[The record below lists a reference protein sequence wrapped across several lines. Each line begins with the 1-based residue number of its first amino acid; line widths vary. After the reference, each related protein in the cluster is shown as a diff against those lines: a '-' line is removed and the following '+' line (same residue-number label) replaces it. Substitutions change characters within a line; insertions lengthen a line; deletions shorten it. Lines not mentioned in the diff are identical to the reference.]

1 MLQPRL
7 ENEQFNSLP
16 NLLTS
21 ERSRTGFITT
31 DRPDS
36 SQLVDLH
43 VYIIP
48 KKVWRDVQHLAENEA
63 MDEAT
68 SAGFVHVSPNMKIC
82 DLRQSIEQLCGTESF
97 FPRDFI
103 FLRSV
108 GRCLTRVK
116 PRQEKELKVK
126 NYRPPQTFAPEIYL
140 LEGRHEDYAHIPCAS
155 PALSS
160 SSYMFGNR
168 NRSDH
173 DDDRLSP
180 TRLTQSVHRRP
191 MRGGKH
197 YLPAVNVRDSLSQY
211 PSSGRQSWSK
221 FTQIGSDP
229 EESSTKELSKLKEEQ
244 ERLRRR
250 QAELE
255 RMRRAAEE
263 KKVQSERE
271 EDERRRQ
278 QQALTEQEDEER
290 RQQQALTEQEDEER
304 RQRQE
309 KTDAERRRLEQEK
322 ADAARRRLEQEK
334 AEAAR
339 RRIEQEAAAT
349 KIQASY
355 RGFKDRQV
363 FRERKR
369 SSLSG
374 YIALY
379 LALTNKPMSVLNDDA
394 RMLSSKPHASKKET
408 VEPHEEE
415 EEEIHIHH
423 YNTYDDLSDGVNR
436 KRSSAKSSKSIDNN
450 NEHEDT
456 QHEISQILTRSSSI
470 GSTSYPDS
478 SNTTPAETSRSK
490 HEYTESIDSD
500 SSSLLSIKN
509 QRKKKKSY
517 LSAHSKTQETVDT
530 EPFTIDSPRHSSN
543 TGKLPHDN
551 ENNRSQTN
559 NKLPKSSRK
568 SFRRPTSEIDPE
580 KRKIDDEIELERR
593 EAEAKR
599 RRQLEEEEQKRKARE
614 LEDQRRRELAK
625 RQREDPETLR
635 ARLQEL
641 RARRIDLEK
650 LREEVIKH
658 LKNIH
663 NRITLRRKEARDMW
677 KKKYFVEKKKTPTLE
692 EHVLLL
698 KTELDQIHKRTIQTI
713 DGEAKHATQVGY
725 TKEADVGNLIVQ
737 VTRTHHDIQD
747 IRHQVEQAK
756 LRLTTDVKLRNQ
768 AENECRSLRHELNQA
783 KMNLNH
789 IKTHV

>member
-7 ENEQFNSLP
+7 ENEHFNSLP

-48 KKVWRDVQHLAENEA
+48 KNVWKDVQHLAENEA
-63 MDEAT
+63 MDEAM

-82 DLRQSIEQLCGTESF
+82 DLRQSIAQLCGTESF

-116 PRQEKELKVK
+116 PRQETELKVK

-168 NRSDH
+168 NRNHSDH

-180 TRLTQSVHRRP
+180 TRPTKSFHRRP

-197 YLPAVNVRDSLSQY
+197 YLPAVNAQDSLSQY
-211 PSSGRQSWSK
+211 PSSGRQSWTK
-221 FTQIGSDP
+221 LTQIGSDP
-229 EESSTKELSKLKEEQ
+229 EESSTNISHVTSIVSRELSKLKEEQ
-244 ERLRRR
+244 ERLRQR

-255 RMRRAAEE
+255 RMRRAAED
-263 KKVQSERE
+263 KKAQSERE
-271 EDERRRQ
+271 EEERRRQ
-278 QQALTEQEDEER
+278 QQALTGREDEER
-290 RQQQALTEQEDEER
+290 RH
-304 RQRQE
+304 RQE
-309 KTDAERRRLEQEK
+309 KAEAERRRLEQEK
-322 ADAARRRLEQEK
+322 AEAARRRLEQEK

-355 RGFKDRQV
+355 RGFKDRQA

-369 SSLSG
+369 RLDPVLEVEKESQASFKNQSIHRRSLLIPTPIGSS
-374 YIALY
+374 
-379 LALTNKPMSVLNDDA
+379 V
-394 RMLSSKPHASKKET
+394 
-408 VEPHEEE
+408 
-415 EEEIHIHH
+415 
-423 YNTYDDLSDGVNR
+423 
-436 KRSSAKSSKSIDNN
+436 
-450 NEHEDT
+450 
-456 QHEISQILTRSSSI
+456 SQILTRSSSI

-478 SNTTPAETSRSK
+478 SNTTQPETSRSK
-490 HEYTESIDSD
+490 HESTESIDSN
-500 SSSLLSIKN
+500 SSSLLSMKN
-509 QRKKKKSY
+509 QRRKNKSN

-543 TGKLPHDN
+543 TRKLPHDN

-568 SFRRPTSEIDPE
+568 SFRRPTPEIDPE

-625 RQREDPETLR
+625 RQREDPDTLR

-641 RARRIDLEK
+641 RARRVDLEK
-650 LREEVIKH
+650 IREEVIKH

-677 KKKYFVEKKKTPTLE
+677 KKKYFIEKKKTPTLE
-692 EHVLLL
+692 ERVLLL

-789 IKTHV
+789 IKTRV

>member
-229 EESSTKELSKLKEEQ
+229 EESSTNISHVTSIVSRELSKLKEEQ

-322 ADAARRRLEQEK
+322 AEAARRRLEQEK

-369 SSLSG
+369 S
-374 YIALY
+374 
-379 LALTNKPMSVLNDDA
+379 
-394 RMLSSKPHASKKET
+394 
-408 VEPHEEE
+408 
-415 EEEIHIHH
+415 
-423 YNTYDDLSDGVNR
+423 
-436 KRSSAKSSKSIDNN
+436 
-450 NEHEDT
+450 
-456 QHEISQILTRSSSI
+456 SQILTRSSSI

>member
-322 ADAARRRLEQEK
+322 AEAARRRLEQEK

-369 SSLSG
+369 
-374 YIALY
+374 
-379 LALTNKPMSVLNDDA
+379 SVLNDDA

-456 QHEISQILTRSSSI
+456 QHEI
-470 GSTSYPDS
+470 
-478 SNTTPAETSRSK
+478 
-490 HEYTESIDSD
+490 
-500 SSSLLSIKN
+500 
-509 QRKKKKSY
+509 
-517 LSAHSKTQETVDT
+517 
-530 EPFTIDSPRHSSN
+530 
-543 TGKLPHDN
+543 
-551 ENNRSQTN
+551 
-559 NKLPKSSRK
+559 
-568 SFRRPTSEIDPE
+568 
-580 KRKIDDEIELERR
+580 
-593 EAEAKR
+593 
-599 RRQLEEEEQKRKARE
+599 E

>member
-7 ENEQFNSLP
+7 ENEHFNSLP

-48 KKVWRDVQHLAENEA
+48 KNVWKDVQHLAENEA
-63 MDEAT
+63 MDEAM

-82 DLRQSIEQLCGTESF
+82 DLRQSIAQLCGTESF

-116 PRQEKELKVK
+116 PRQETELKVK

-168 NRSDH
+168 NRNHSDH

-180 TRLTQSVHRRP
+180 TRPTKSFHRRP

-197 YLPAVNVRDSLSQY
+197 YLPAVNAQDSLSQY
-211 PSSGRQSWSK
+211 PSSGRQSWTK
-221 FTQIGSDP
+221 LTQIGSDP
-229 EESSTKELSKLKEEQ
+229 EESSTNISHVTSIVSRELSKLKEEQ

-255 RMRRAAEE
+255 RMRRAAED
-263 KKVQSERE
+263 KKAQSERE
-271 EDERRRQ
+271 EEERRRQ
-278 QQALTEQEDEER
+278 QQALTGREDEER
-290 RQQQALTEQEDEER
+290 RH
-304 RQRQE
+304 RQE
-309 KTDAERRRLEQEK
+309 KAEAERRRLEQEK
-322 ADAARRRLEQEK
+322 AEAARRRLEQEK

-355 RGFKDRQV
+355 RGFKDRQA

-369 SSLSG
+369 
-374 YIALY
+374 
-379 LALTNKPMSVLNDDA
+379 SVLNDDA
-394 RMLSSKPHASKKET
+394 RMLSSKSHTSKKET
-408 VEPHEEE
+408 VKPHEEE
-415 EEEIHIHH
+415 EEEEIDTHDC
-423 YNTYDDLSDGVNR
+423 NEYDDLLDGLDPVLEVEKESQASFKNQSIHR
-436 KRSSAKSSKSIDNN
+436 RSLLIPTPIGSSV
-450 NEHEDT
+450 
-456 QHEISQILTRSSSI
+456 SQILTRSSSI

-478 SNTTPAETSRSK
+478 SNTTQPETSRSK
-490 HEYTESIDSD
+490 HESTESIDSN
-500 SSSLLSIKN
+500 SSSLLSMKN
-509 QRKKKKSY
+509 QRRKKKSN

-543 TGKLPHDN
+543 TRKLPHDN

-568 SFRRPTSEIDPE
+568 SFRRPTPEIDPE

-641 RARRIDLEK
+641 RARRVDLEK
-650 LREEVIKH
+650 IREEVIKH

-677 KKKYFVEKKKTPTLE
+677 KKKYFIEKKKTPTLE
-692 EHVLLL
+692 ERVLLL

-789 IKTHV
+789 IKTRV

>member
-369 SSLSG
+369 S
-374 YIALY
+374 
-379 LALTNKPMSVLNDDA
+379 VLNDDA

-456 QHEISQILTRSSSI
+456 QHEI
-470 GSTSYPDS
+470 
-478 SNTTPAETSRSK
+478 
-490 HEYTESIDSD
+490 
-500 SSSLLSIKN
+500 
-509 QRKKKKSY
+509 
-517 LSAHSKTQETVDT
+517 
-530 EPFTIDSPRHSSN
+530 
-543 TGKLPHDN
+543 
-551 ENNRSQTN
+551 
-559 NKLPKSSRK
+559 
-568 SFRRPTSEIDPE
+568 
-580 KRKIDDEIELERR
+580 
-593 EAEAKR
+593 
-599 RRQLEEEEQKRKARE
+599 E

>member
-7 ENEQFNSLP
+7 ENEHFNSLP

-48 KKVWRDVQHLAENEA
+48 KNVWKDVQHLAENEA
-63 MDEAT
+63 MDEAM

-82 DLRQSIEQLCGTESF
+82 DLRQSIAQLCGTESF

-116 PRQEKELKVK
+116 PRQETELKVK

-168 NRSDH
+168 NRNHSDH

-180 TRLTQSVHRRP
+180 TRPTKSFHRRP

-197 YLPAVNVRDSLSQY
+197 YLPAVNAQDSLSQY
-211 PSSGRQSWSK
+211 PSSGRQSWTK
-221 FTQIGSDP
+221 LTQIGSDP
-229 EESSTKELSKLKEEQ
+229 EESSTNEQKNDDDDDIYFSSISHVTSIVSRELSKLKEEQ
-244 ERLRRR
+244 ERLRQR

-255 RMRRAAEE
+255 RMRRAAED
-263 KKVQSERE
+263 KKAQSERE
-271 EDERRRQ
+271 EEERRRQ
-278 QQALTEQEDEER
+278 QQALTGREDEER
-290 RQQQALTEQEDEER
+290 RH
-304 RQRQE
+304 RQE
-309 KTDAERRRLEQEK
+309 KAEAERRRLEQEK
-322 ADAARRRLEQEK
+322 AEAARRRLEQEK

-355 RGFKDRQV
+355 RGFKDRQA

-379 LALTNKPMSVLNDDA
+379 LALANKPMSVLNDDA
-394 RMLSSKPHASKKET
+394 RMLSSKSHTSKKET
-408 VEPHEEE
+408 VKPHEEE
-415 EEEIHIHH
+415 EEEEIDTHDC
-423 YNTYDDLSDGVNR
+423 NEYDDLLDG
-436 KRSSAKSSKSIDNN
+436 
-450 NEHEDT
+450 
-456 QHEISQILTRSSSI
+456 SQILTRSSSI

-478 SNTTPAETSRSK
+478 SNTTQPETSRSK
-490 HEYTESIDSD
+490 HESTESIDSN
-500 SSSLLSIKN
+500 SSSLLSMKN
-509 QRKKKKSY
+509 QRRKNKSN

-543 TGKLPHDN
+543 TRKLPHDN

-568 SFRRPTSEIDPE
+568 SFRRPTPEIDPE

-625 RQREDPETLR
+625 RQREDPDTLR

-641 RARRIDLEK
+641 RARRVDLEK
-650 LREEVIKH
+650 IREEVIKH

-677 KKKYFVEKKKTPTLE
+677 KKKYFIEKKKTPTLE
-692 EHVLLL
+692 ERVLLL

-789 IKTHV
+789 IKTRV